1 MIYSDGSAFQI
12 EKPMRWA
19 QILFGLSI
27 LNAASFLGS
36 ATVHADPTE
45 VPDNAIEQYLSED
58 MKTVPDG
65 VYIPYPED
73 VEEFKGSPLYKFLEK
88 MAPGVKESPAPSGG
102 KCGVNKKLFENV

>member
-1 MIYSDGSAFQI
+1 
-12 EKPMRWA
+12 MRVSLGYMGIIFIGA
-19 QILFGLSI
+19 SI
-27 LNAASFLGS
+27 LPMLVP
-36 ATVHADPTE
+36 VHAFADPTE

-58 MKTVPDG
+58 MKTAPDG

-88 MAPGVKESPAPSGG
+88 MAPGVKETPAPPSGG